1 MKLGNLK
8 IGARLAMVV
17 LAGIIG
23 TIVVAAVQMHS
34 IRENL
39 IQDRMVQIRTLVQSA
54 QAVFERYEKFVKEG
68 TLDRTEAQARAKTA
82 IESMI
87 YEGGGYFFVY
97 DEKGTTVSLITK
109 PELVGKN
116 LMGMKDPNGK
126 PFVREFIEESI
137 KNGDHFVDY
146 LWPKPGKEAPV
157 PKLSYTK
164 YFKPW
169 GWVIGTGIY
178 IDDVDAIYRE
188 NLIFTLGIVLAVLA
202 IVGLGSFQISRA
214 ITRPL
219 HKVAG
224 DMLRLADGD
233 KSIKVENTEKTN
245 EIGDLSRAMQTF
257 LNKTIEMDEMR
268 AAQEAAEKRAE
279 EEKHAMMV
287 SMADDFEASIGQVV
301 NQVSSAATELRSS
314 AESMARI
321 AEGTANQSATVSA
334 ASETTS
340 NNVQTV
346 AAATEE
352 LSSSIA
358 EIGSQVARAS
368 SVAGGAVQQANETNA
383 KIQDLAQAADKIGEV
398 VNLITDIA
406 EQTNL
411 LALNATIEAA
421 RAGDAGKGFAVVASE
436 VKNLA
441 NQTAKA
447 TEEIAGQIGAVQTS
461 TKEAVAAI
469 EAITGTISEVD
480 EIAAAVEE
488 QAAAT
493 QEIARNVEQA
503 SSGASEVSRTIAGV
517 NQAANDTGAAA
528 HQINGAS
535 GELSE
540 QSERLRAEVTS
551 FLANIRTA

>member
-178 IDDVDAIYRE
+178 IDDVRCDLSRKPDFYPSESFLPCWRSSASDRSRSAAP
-188 NLIFTLGIVLAVLA
+188 LP
-202 IVGLGSFQISRA
+202 GLSIRWPATCCASPMGTSRSRSR
-214 ITRPL
+214 TR
-219 HKVAG
+219 K
-224 DMLRLADGD
+224 
-233 KSIKVENTEKTN
+233 KTN

-268 AAQEAAEKRAE
+268 AAQEAAEKRGRGREAR
-279 EEKHAMMV
+279 
-287 SMADDFEASIGQVV
+287 DDGLDGRRLRGLHRSGGQPGILGGDRTA
-301 NQVSSAATELRSS
+301 QFS
-314 AESMARI
+314 RI
-321 AEGTANQSATVSA
+321 D
-334 ASETTS
+334 
-340 NNVQTV
+340 
-346 AAATEE
+346 
-352 LSSSIA
+352 
-358 EIGSQVARAS
+358 GSDRRRHGEPVGDGFRRFRDDQQQRPDR
-368 SVAGGAVQQANETNA
+368 GRGDRGAVVLDRRDRQPGGPSVQRGGRRGA
-383 KIQDLAQAADKIGEV
+383 
-398 VNLITDIA
+398 
-406 EQTNL
+406 
-411 LALNATIEAA
+411 
-421 RAGDAGKGFAVVASE
+421 
-436 VKNLA
+436 
-441 NQTAKA
+441 
-447 TEEIAGQIGAVQTS
+447 AGQRDQRQDPGSGSGPPTRSARWS
-461 TKEAVAAI
+461 T
-469 EAITGTISEVD
+469 
-480 EIAAAVEE
+480 
-488 QAAAT
+488 
-493 QEIARNVEQA
+493 
-503 SSGASEVSRTIAGV
+503 
-517 NQAANDTGAAA
+517 
-528 HQINGAS
+528 
-535 GELSE
+535 
-540 QSERLRAEVTS
+540 
-551 FLANIRTA
+551 